1 MEIVAMQPG
10 DEARVLAAGVLFDD
24 EPTEAWTTAFL
35 AREGHHLL
43 IAYVDDEAAG
53 FVSGVETIHPD
64 KGIELFLYELGVDE
78 AHRRTGIAKAL
89 LERLETIAVEHGC
102 RGMWV
107 ATEADNVAALA
118 TYRSAR
124 YEAPAPCVVLERAI
138 GPGGPRPAG
147 DGSGDEPPP

>member
-10 DEARVLAAGVLFDD
+10 DEARVLAAAALFDD
-24 EPTEAWTTAFL
+24 VPTEAWTSAFL

-43 IAYVDDEAAG
+43 LAFVGDDAVG

-64 KGIELFLYELGVDE
+64 KGIELFLYELGVDD
-78 AHRRTGIAKAL
+78 AHRRKGVATAL
-89 LERLETIAVEHGC
+89 LERLETIAIDAGC

-107 ATEADNVAALA
+107 ATEPDNVAALA

-124 YEAPAPCVVLERAI
+124 YEAPEPCVVLERAL
-138 GPGGPRPAG
+138 GPVGAP
-147 DGSGDEPPP
+147 GSAWA